1 MDVKNIVLFYKTTKK
16 WNSCKVTLKK
26 NVDYLKITTWKKE
39 TLAHMYKDIHMVMI
53 SKRLK
58 HIKRISTKKFFLLNL
73 TFLQK

>member
-39 TLAHMYKDIHMVMI
+39 ILAHMYKDIDIVMI
-53 SKRLK
+53 YRKD
-58 HIKRISTKKFFLLNL
+58 
-73 TFLQK
+73 